1 MKRGDPVH
9 THDATAAARRPNTR
23 PPALNVQAVTT
34 RYAKSAYVVH
44 ATVTTAATRMG
55 LRS

>member
-9 THDATAAARRPNTR
+9 THDTTTAARRPNTR

-34 RYAKSAYVVH
+34 RYGKSAYVVH
-44 ATVTTAATRMG
+44 ATVTTAASRMG